1 MKNTFIV
8 NSLKYWTPG
17 LLWDSLMT
25 NMGLKSSLIGNMTR
39 SLFRRHSWHWSPAHF
54 FLLAKATF
62 SVRQFLTFPP
72 RTISHVSTSIDF
84 PSIFSSCIIYKR
96 SQCAIS
102 WDVIILTSN
111 LSHITHFMIAYV
123 MGNHNVEKFSY
134 IENNHFFKR
143 RTILSF
149 AFARLMM
156 RVLIWQMK
164 RWSKFFNF
172 IFICIR

>member
-1 MKNTFIV
+1 MQRIPFWKKFTLTSVLLLILISTCNVYNAIFW
-8 NSLKYWTPG
+8 YWKTP
-17 LLWDSLMT
+17 LLWIL
-25 NMGLKSSLIGNMTR
+25 SSIEHLVYFEIA
-39 SLFRRHSWHWSPAHF
+39 LC
-54 FLLAKATF
+54 
-62 SVRQFLTFPP
+62 QFLTFPP
-72 RTISHVSTSIDF
+72 QTISHVSTLIDF
-84 PSIFSSCIIYKR
+84 PSIFSSRIIFNR

-143 RTILSF
+143 RTLVSF

-156 RVLIWQMK
+156 RVLIWQKKMK
-164 RWSKFFNF
+164 QVFEFHSYLYQIKVLISANS
-172 IFICIR
+172 